1 MKTERQ
7 KVSLTIYIV
16 AFMGGHS
23 EVRCGFGHQPQPH
36 MTSCTSVRF
45 YTRIVELQI
54 NCNEQNQVKL
64 SKLVIVNNL
73 YQDQVEHLEMRL

>member
-7 KVSLTIYIV
+7 KVSLTIYTV

-45 YTRIVELQI
+45 YTKIVEIWGNNSFKIKIRQTPKKF
-54 NCNEQNQVKL
+54 VKAFL
-64 SKLVIVNNL
+64 H
-73 YQDQVEHLEMRL
+73 YR